1 MGERFDKAVLGGSEV
16 GAAARRR
23 LISDLTSQPDLNRLR
38 GIASGVLPGKDLI
51 RNTIWGEI
59 RWSALLGRPSAPTLS
74 AGFQVT
80 YDVIQREPDQ
90 QGGAQVPV
98 DLPARRPTPFMWDA
112 VERDGELA
120 VLLMAEG
127 TPRAMNPIGFR
138 VDNPNIFT
146 VGFAPGVPFVGRS
159 QLAPL
164 GLATVV
170 PERQSAIF
178 DDGDVAILKFGVRNV
193 RPGAGP

>member
-1 MGERFDKAVLGGSEV
+1 MSGGFGKAVLGDGEV

-74 AGFQVT
+74 AGFHVT
-80 YDVIQREPDQ
+80 YDVIERDAKQE
-90 QGGAQVPV
+90 GGAEEPF
-98 DLPARRPTPFMWDA
+98 DLPARKPTPFMWDA
-112 VERDGELA
+112 AERDGELA

-127 TPRAMNPIGFR
+127 TPRAMNPRGFR
-138 VDNPNIFT
+138 VDNPNVFT

-164 GLATVV
+164 GLTTVV
-170 PERQSAIF
+170 PERQSVIF
-178 DDGDVAILKFGVRNV
+178 DDGDVAVVEFRVRNV